1 MEIFKLF
8 VTFFLIFLTSEF
20 VHLSDA
26 VPLHNSID
34 EINFGKYVQY
44 DSQVDVNLTLIKY
57 VLNSLTAL
65 K

>member
-20 VHLSDA
+20 VHLNDA

-34 EINFGKYVQY
+34 EINFGKYNTIVR
-44 DSQVDVNLTLIKY
+44 LMLI
-57 VLNSLTAL
+57 
-65 K
+65 